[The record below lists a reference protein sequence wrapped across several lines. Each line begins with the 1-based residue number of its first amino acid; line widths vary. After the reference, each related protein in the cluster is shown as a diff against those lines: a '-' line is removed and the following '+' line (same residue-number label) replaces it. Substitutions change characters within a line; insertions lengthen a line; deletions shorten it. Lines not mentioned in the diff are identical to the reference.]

1 MTDAT
6 NEATKI
12 PPRYRMTLNLNILNH
27 LGIRLY
33 SNSVAV
39 ITETVANAWDA
50 DAGWVNIEIKTS
62 GGHEITIT
70 DNGIGMTVDDINRR
84 FLHVGYDRRA
94 EGDGGKVTVK
104 GRSVMGRKGLG
115 KLSLFSIAEVV
126 DVFTRKAGQPA
137 EAFRMSTNAI
147 EAEIGR
153 EESDGTYNPEP
164 LATNTF
170 GVAADFVGTVIRLN
184 ALKSQRIVSEAQL
197 RQRLARRF
205 AIVGGLKGFEVRV
218 NGTAITA
225 MDRAYYG
232 KLQYV
237 WLFGDEN
244 YVQALQLELKK
255 FPQIK
260 RVTVLP
266 GNIINTPYVV
276 NGWIGTSQEPKQL
289 AAPRSQID
297 SENLNNIILLAR
309 GRPIQENVLD
319 KINDGRLYTKYLI
332 GELNA
337 DFLDDDNRPDI
348 ATSSRQSVIEDDE
361 RYVFLV
367 AFASGALRSIATTWT
382 EFRNIDGEQ
391 EAVDTIPAIKEWLK
405 LLTSPDQRKSA
416 GRLIARIQS
425 LPIENPDDR
434 RLLYRQAIMA
444 FERLRLQNNIDLLD
458 ALTEFDSK
466 QFSTIISDVDAIE
479 ASMYLDIM
487 KERLKIIET
496 LMKLTDENALEK
508 EVQEH
513 LFDHLWLV
521 EPSWERGT
529 DAQYKEETL
538 GKTFKTATE
547 LTDEEQKARLD
558 IRYKRGADS
567 HMIIELKRAER
578 KDLTYASL
586 YEQGRKYFVGLRKGL
601 ISEGRED
608 PYIEVVFVLGAAPKS
623 ELATDKDMFK
633 AINARYVTYRQL
645 VENAQRVYGEYI
657 KAKQTQDPLR
667 AVLASLMATEGK
679 ADDSG
684 PTADADPTV
693 APAKVEEQ

>member
-1 MTDAT
+1 MIEATTDA
-6 NEATKI
+6 ATEL
-12 PPRYRMTLNLNILNH
+12 PRYRMTLNLNILNH

-39 ITETVANAWDA
+39 LTETVANAWDA
-50 DAGWVNIEIKTS
+50 DADWVNIEINTAGS
-62 GGHEITIT
+62 HEITIT

-94 EGDGGKVTVK
+94 ESDGGSVTAK

-115 KLSLFSIAEVV
+115 KLSLFSIAETV
-126 DVFTRKAGQPA
+126 DVYTRRAGQPP
-137 EAFRMSTNAI
+137 EAFRMSINAI
-147 EAEIGR
+147 EAEIGKS
-153 EESDGTYNPEP
+153 ESGGTYNPAP
-164 LATNTF
+164 LPPGSF
-170 GVAADFVGTVIRLN
+170 GIDADFVGTIIRLSS
-184 ALKSQRIVSEAQL
+184 LKSHRIVSESQL

-205 AIVGGLKGFEVRV
+205 AIIGGLKGFVVKV
-218 NGTAITA
+218 NDLPITV
-225 MDRAYYG
+225 MDRGYYG

-237 WLFGDEN
+237 WLFGSDD
-244 YVQALQLELKK
+244 YVNALRSELTK

-260 RVTVLP
+260 RVNVLP
-266 GNIINTPYVV
+266 GDIVNTPYLI

-297 SENLNNIILLAR
+297 SENLNNVILLAR
-309 GRPIQENVLD
+309 GRPIQENILD

-337 DFLDDDNRPDI
+337 DFLDDDHRPDI

-361 RYVFLV
+361 RYVLLMS
-367 AFASGALRSIATTWT
+367 FASSTLRSIATTWT
-382 EFRNIDGEQ
+382 DFRNVDGQ
-391 EAVDTIPAIKEWLK
+391 QQAVDAIPVLKTWLDS
-405 LLTSPDQRKSA
+405 LASPDQRKSA
-416 GRLIARIQS
+416 GRLIAKIQS
-425 LPIENPDDR
+425 LPIDNPDDR
-434 RLLYRQAIMA
+434 RVLYRQAIMA

-458 ALTEFDSK
+458 SLTEFDSK
-466 QFSTIISDVDAIE
+466 QFSMIISDVDAIE

-487 KERLKIIET
+487 KERLKVIDT
-496 LMKLTDENALEK
+496 LMKLTDENALERQ
-508 EVQEH
+508 VQDH
-513 LFDHLWLV
+513 IFDHLWLV

-538 GKTFKTATE
+538 GKTFKKATE
-547 LTDEEQKARLD
+547 LTQDEEKARLD

-578 KDLTYASL
+578 KDLTYATL
-586 YEQGRKYFVGLRKGL
+586 HDQGRKYHVGLRKGL

-623 ELATDKDMFK
+623 ELASDKDLFK
-633 AINARYVTYRQL
+633 QINARYVTYRQL

-657 KAKQTQDPLR
+657 KARQTQDPLR
-667 AVLASLMATEGK
+667 VVLASLMTTEPTSS
-679 ADDSG
+679 DDG
-684 PTADADPTV
+684 DASSS
-693 APAKVEEQ
+693 AS